1 MEPCGSPIIHV
12 TFPRY
17 IIEWLVVYKK
27 RGRGADRAKSGPFH
41 LVSRA
46 VRQTTLR
53 LITKPI
59 SSLVV
64 TCFAAK
70 ALQQSW
76 KMIFANQTGVNSLIK
91 RKTSCLIQLKV
102 VLNLREPLFSRS
114 LVMQVHHT
122 KQAFNRFV
130 SMFQVIASFP
140 HCQPAISHVP

>member
-53 LITKPI
+53 LITQPI

-70 ALQQSW
+70 ALQQTW
-76 KMIFANQTGVNSLIK
+76 KNDSRYPNRSQF
-91 RKTSCLIQLKV
+91 
-102 VLNLREPLFSRS
+102 LNLAENEQFNSFESR
-114 LVMQVHHT
+114 L
-122 KQAFNRFV
+122 K
-130 SMFQVIASFP
+130 I
-140 HCQPAISHVP
+140 

>member
-1 MEPCGSPIIHV
+1 VEPCGSPLIHV

-53 LITKPI
+53 LITQPI

-70 ALQQSW
+70 ALQQTW
-76 KMIFANQTGVNSLIK
+76 KMILAIQTEVNFLI
-91 RKTSCLIQLKV
+91 
-102 VLNLREPLFSRS
+102 
-114 LVMQVHHT
+114 
-122 KQAFNRFV
+122 
-130 SMFQVIASFP
+130 
-140 HCQPAISHVP
+140 